1 MKTLRLFVLLMIGS
15 CVFPAF
21 IAAAIHFVSPMG
33 SASWAQS
40 SSIASPCSTAV
51 AFTNAQAGDTVYFRG
66 GTYRTPKR
74 NLGDSY
80 SGYYNPANS
89 GTSSSYIV
97 FVAYPSEFPLFSGL
111 AGGSG
116 DQTSAIQIFT
126 QLFLVQKTNRI
137 LSLMGL
143 VLKLIQAKKWQ
154 E

>member
-66 GTYRTPKR
+66 GTYRTQKR
-74 NLGDSY
+74 NFGDSY

-97 FVAYPSEFPLFSGL
+97 FMAYPSSSLYFRGWRAAQVIRRAL
-111 AGGSG
+111 A
-116 DQTSAIQIFT
+116 QIFT